1 MEKLTYKQVVNGIQR
16 WFFITLGLA
25 IFAFAWCAFLL
36 PSQLMGGGV
45 SGIASLLY
53 FALKIPVGISTMVI
67 NVLLVVTAYRIL
79 GFKFSLNT
87 IICTVIVSAFFAI
100 FQSMFVNPIVDD
112 KLLCALAGSMIS
124 GVGIGIAINYGG
136 NTGGTDIIILVI
148 NQFRNVSY
156 GRMSLLMNVIIIGC
170 SYFIV
175 QSVDC
180 LIYSYVAMVGTSAVS
195 DMVIEGYRQTYQ
207 MMVFSKKTEE
217 ISERINQEL
226 HRGATLLKGQGSYT
240 KEEKEVL
247 LVIAHREDKH
257 HIIRIIK
264 EVDDSAFVSIAK
276 TSGVFGKNFDR
287 LRL

>member
-1 MEKLTYKQVVNGIQR
+1 
-16 WFFITLGLA
+16 
-25 IFAFAWCAFLL
+25 
-36 PSQLMGGGV
+36 
-45 SGIASLLY
+45 
-53 FALKIPVGISTMVI
+53 
-67 NVLLVVTAYRIL
+67 
-79 GFKFSLNT
+79 
-87 IICTVIVSAFFAI
+87 
-100 FQSMFVNPIVDD
+100 
-112 KLLCALAGSMIS
+112 
-124 GVGIGIAINYGG
+124 
-136 NTGGTDIIILVI
+136 
-148 NQFRNVSY
+148 
-156 GRMSLLMNVIIIGC
+156 
-170 SYFIV
+170 
-175 QSVDC
+175 
-180 LIYSYVAMVGTSAVS
+180 MVGTSAVS